1 MSTLNFVTE
10 VSIIKVVLKMKKVA
24 FSSFGM
30 AAITTKKYW
39 KKLTDFLFFFL
50 LFLAQKEVHF
60 KKSLFK

>member
-30 AAITTKKYW
+30 TAITTKKYW
-39 KKLTDFLFFFL
+39 KKLTDFLFFFYYY
-50 LFLAQKEVHF
+50 F
-60 KKSLFK
+60 

>member
-39 KKLTDFLFFFL
+39 KKLTDFLFFFIII
-50 LFLAQKEVHF
+50 FSPKRGTF
-60 KKSLFK
+60 